1 MKLNQIFAASCTS
14 CALAL
19 LLHQP
24 LFATGTDPQDQSST
38 AQAATADAPS
48 TSPQPAAMDAE
59 GPLSRWLDLNTLSFS
74 YRYREMSDNDGF
86 HLFHTGQERSLIDG
100 RFKLDDAGKYSINFH
115 VSSGR
120 YFNWAYADS
129 IGTGF
134 GDLANA
140 SVNRF
145 SPAQTLRFYEAVG
158 ADPVGLASV
167 HIASRGWEMYVRQLY
182 FSATPIKQLSFEY
195 GGMAFERGANTEI
208 TTYDEDGYLEGGRV
222 RVRDPQHLFFDQISA
237 TVGFVGDYFT
247 PNLFDHEN
255 GFTSTNYHQFLAEK
269 KLGHRL
275 KASVDYTYQNGS
287 DTLREGLLVRLPK
300 IHLLDTARLEMYQ
313 RTNTVNLQGESFAPA
328 SGFAFT
334 GSKTFAKKFQ
344 LEGGYDTIDQ
354 HYTVLTGSRFLD
366 SVGFSINGDSWSLGP
381 RFFTRAN
388 LKLDDYVTL
397 FGFYTHQL
405 STNYYTVNKEGM
417 NFGMTVDFR
426 SLLNSKLHLGMA
438 KDHSND

>member
-1 MKLNQIFAASCTS
+1 MKLNKSFAAGCTS

-19 LLHQP
+19 LIHQP
-24 LFATGTDPQDQSST
+24 LFAAGTEPQDPSAT
-38 AQAATADAPS
+38 AQSATNTSAP
-48 TSPQPAAMDAE
+48 TQQPGAVDSE
-59 GPLSRWLDLNTLSFS
+59 GPLSRWLDMNTLSFS

-100 RFKLDDAGKYSINFH
+100 RFKLDDAGKYSVNFH

-120 YFNWAYADS
+120 YFNWAYADN

-134 GDLANA
+134 GDLAGA
-140 SVNRF
+140 SLSRF
-145 SPAQTLRFYEAVG
+145 SNAQLGRFFAASA
-158 ADPVGLASV
+158 ADPVGVASI

-195 GGMAFERGANTEI
+195 GAMGFERGANTEI
-208 TTYDEDGYLEGGRV
+208 TSYDEDGYLEGGRV
-222 RVRDPQHLFFDQISA
+222 RLRDPQHLFFDQISA
-237 TVGFVGDYFT
+237 TFGYVGDYFD
-247 PNLFDHEN
+247 PNLFHHQD
-255 GFTSTNYHQFLAEK
+255 GFTSTNYRQFLAEK
-269 KLGHRL
+269 KVGHRL

-287 DTLREGLLVRLPK
+287 DTLREGLLVQVPK
-300 IHLLDTARLEMYQ
+300 THVLDSARVELYQ
-313 RTNTVNLQGESFAPA
+313 RTNTVTLQGASFAA
-328 SGFAFT
+328 ANGFAFT

-354 HYTVLTGSRFLD
+354 HYTVLTGSRVLD
-366 SVGFSINGDSWSLGP
+366 AVAFSINGDSWSIGP

-417 NFGMTVDFR
+417 NFGMNIDFR
-426 SLLNSKLHLGMA
+426 NLLNNKLHLGMA
-438 KDHSND
+438 KDKTNN